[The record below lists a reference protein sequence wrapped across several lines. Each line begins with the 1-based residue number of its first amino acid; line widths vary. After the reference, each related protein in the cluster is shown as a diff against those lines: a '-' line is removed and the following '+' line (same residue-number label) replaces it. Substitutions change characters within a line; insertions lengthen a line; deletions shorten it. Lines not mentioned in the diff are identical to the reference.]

1 MCMVPVAGRRKA
13 KAVQEHEQT
22 DQQKAATLIRRQRDS
37 VAPVVARETAMMN
50 FDAEYPEEQ
59 RNTGQRLA

>member
-1 MCMVPVAGRRKA
+1 
-13 KAVQEHEQT
+13 
-22 DQQKAATLIRRQRDS
+22 
-37 VAPVVARETAMMN
+37 VARETAMMN